1 MPEVKPLSVAEAR
14 LCVES
19 QQRHMR
25 TQDVLIQRAVPI
37 LGEHAQGINSTP
49 MRRAARDLLAEMTP
63 ERAPLT

>member
-37 LGEHAQGINSTP
+37 LGEHAQGINSSMQSP
-49 MRRAARDLLAEMTP
+49 K
-63 ERAPLT
+63 PLSL